1 MKRIS
6 VILALIF
13 LTQIVT
19 VSASAQSSIVID
31 QMMIEIWPEY
41 DREDVL
47 VIYRIS
53 LDGSITLPAQISLL
67 IPREAGE
74 PYNIAMQD
82 VDGLLYSLPY
92 TTELQS
98 NALKVVFTTPSAGL
112 QIEYYDPRLNRD
124 GDSRQF
130 LFSWVADYDINN
142 LSIAVQQPLTASNMQ
157 ILPSFG
163 SGETKADGLI
173 YYTANIGKVNAGQK
187 IDIEFNYTKPDD
199 QLSIGL
205 QQVQPSQPLSD
216 STPGKT
222 NPSDL
227 LPYILGGIGAALLV
241 GAFAWFWLTK
251 IKGGSAVAPRR
262 RHRAPAGHRV
272 EEPGDSIS
280 AVYCHQCGRR
290 AAAGDIFC
298 RICGTRLRGE

>member
-92 TTELQS
+92 T
-98 NALKVVFTTPSAGL
+98 
-112 QIEYYDPRLNRD
+112 
-124 GDSRQF
+124 
-130 LFSWVADYDINN
+130 
-142 LSIAVQQPLTASNMQ
+142 
-157 ILPSFG
+157 
-163 SGETKADGLI
+163 
-173 YYTANIGKVNAGQK
+173 
-187 IDIEFNYTKPDD
+187 ID
-199 QLSIGL
+199 
-205 QQVQPSQPLSD
+205 
-216 STPGKT
+216 
-222 NPSDL
+222 
-227 LPYILGGIGAALLV
+227 
-241 GAFAWFWLTK
+241 
-251 IKGGSAVAPRR
+251 
-262 RHRAPAGHRV
+262 
-272 EEPGDSIS
+272 
-280 AVYCHQCGRR
+280 
-290 AAAGDIFC
+290 
-298 RICGTRLRGE
+298 